1 MVGFLGPR
9 PLCPPH
15 SENPN
20 VQARAALVVGG
31 SWVRIFLQ
39 GFYLCKRRTESVWT
53 RRGTAIHPRRFS
65 VMGGGEGS
73 VCVSVF
79 GVRSA
84 HMDRLRD
91 VRGLPSRS
99 GPVVC

>member
-31 SWVRIFLQ
+31 SWASIYVND
-39 GFYLCKRRTESVWT
+39 V
-53 RRGTAIHPRRFS
+53 PRA
-65 VMGGGEGS
+65 
-73 VCVSVF
+73 C
-79 GVRSA
+79 
-84 HMDRLRD
+84 
-91 VRGLPSRS
+91 
-99 GPVVC
+99 GPVEAQRFIQEGLA